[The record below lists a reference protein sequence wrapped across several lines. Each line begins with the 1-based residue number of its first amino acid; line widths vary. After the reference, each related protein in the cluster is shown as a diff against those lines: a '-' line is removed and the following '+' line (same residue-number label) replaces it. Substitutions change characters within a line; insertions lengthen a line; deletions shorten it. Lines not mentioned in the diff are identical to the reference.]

1 VGRFGAFFSGTLR
14 GGDFSV
20 LANVLGD
27 DLRRGESLVTELIEK
42 FHQVQLPPHQ
52 ERELGLQSNWKDAVT
67 KEFAEKVFDAAQKH
81 RDAIRELGTR

>member
-1 VGRFGAFFSGTLR
+1 M
-14 GGDFSV
+14 
-20 LANVLGD
+20 
-27 DLRRGESLVTELIEK
+27 TELIEK

>member
-1 VGRFGAFFSGTLR
+1 M
-14 GGDFSV
+14 
-20 LANVLGD
+20 
-27 DLRRGESLVTELIEK
+27 TELIEK
-42 FHQVQLPPHQ
+42 FYQVQLPPHQ